1 MILPFQPLLS
11 TEKQRS
17 FASLRAPPWD
27 TWTRRWPKQQRR
39 GKTLP
44 NKNLLEIQCDE
55 KKPALPP
62 DSKPWIQGK
71 HQIARYKALSCWQRW
86 QLALLT
92 AALLLTHSYFSRQC
106 FSVWGFS
113 KMVDLVCYFWRV
125 CLFHWGDSQSY
136 IFGRP
141 LRFCVLATSTD
152 AGYWPSL
159 QPKLR
164 TSLMNSAFSQDGLGA
179 KFATRFASLRRQ
191 MIVQTSPICPLECL
205 EKDHHHIQPQ
215 TKNTENTLVT
225 FTNQTYKRSTADN
238 HLFQW

>member
-1 MILPFQPLLS
+1 MILPFQPSLS

-27 TWTRRWPKQQRR
+27 TWTRRCRTSKCR

-44 NKNLLEIQCDE
+44 NKNLEIQYDE
-55 KKPALPP
+55 KTCAASRFQTLDPRETSN
-62 DSKPWIQGK
+62 SKVQG
-71 HQIARYKALSCWQRW
+71 AEL
-86 QLALLT
+86 LALLT

-113 KMVDLVCYFWRV
+113 KMVDLVWYFWRV

-205 EKDHHHIQPQ
+205 EKDDHHIQPQ